1 MNYTITLIISILI
14 ILLIAV
20 GIWTGFFEDIGRGF
34 NNLHTL
40 YENSSDS
47 SPDGG
52 IVEDTV
58 QDDDP
63 EDSVL
68 AVDETFNEVL
78 ATITAYT
85 SSVEETDN
93 TPCLSAS
100 GVDLCHNIADSME
113 KYGYDVF
120 SADGVIACP
129 KKYPFGTIVGIPKKL
144 DGGLSYYDEYICLDR
159 MNSRYDGEERFDIYF
174 GGPENRQKALNW
186 GIQKLKVKVYFL
198 Q

>member
-1 MNYTITLIISILI
+1 MILVKTMDYYKTTLTIAILVIISVAI
-14 ILLIAV
+14 

-68 AVDETFNEVL
+68 AVDEIV
-78 ATITAYT
+78 TAY
-85 SSVEETDN
+85 
-93 TPCLSAS
+93 CLTGTMAS
-100 GVDLCHNIADSME
+100 GLEV
-113 KYGYDVF
+113 YDG
-120 SADGVIACP
+120 AIACP
-129 KKYPFGTIVGIPKKL
+129 RYIPLKSRVEINGIT
-144 DGGLSYYDEYICLDR
+144 YICEDR
-159 MNSRYDGEERFDIYF
+159 MNLRFPDRYDIWMSDCDDCMEFGKRTLNIKIY
-174 GGPENRQKALNW
+174 NNL
-186 GIQKLKVKVYFL
+186 
-198 Q
+198 